1 MTAKEYLNNVRTID
15 IQLKV
20 KEHRLVKLRQD
31 LCSLSS
37 IDYRKD
43 RVDGGKPVDMSTKI
57 AAIQDLEEKINA
69 EWDELLRIRTEAED
83 KINCLSD
90 PLHRVI
96 LTERYINC
104 KGWDDIKDVLQYR
117 SMRGVMKLHVKAL
130 KEFESVHLCS
140 LKFI

>member
-31 LCSLSS
+31 LYTLQS
-37 IDYRKD
+37 IDYSKD
-43 RVDGGKPVDMSTKI
+43 RVDGGQGLDMGDKI
-57 AAIQDLEEKINA
+57 AKIQELEKKFNA

-104 KGWDDIKDVLQYR
+104 KDWDDIKDVLQYR
-117 SMRGVMKLHVKAL
+117 SMRGVLKLHGNAL
-130 KEFESVHLCS
+130 KEFESVHFRS
-140 LKFI
+140 LKFT